1 MSILDRILRRKDIS
15 SFEKPSY
22 KPLTSDELGLPEMDT
37 HSAGSPE
44 MEDDFSASMSPMRS
58 FQQPN
63 SRPTYPGMQR
73 DIRESSREPP
83 RDPREN
89 RDAEL
94 ILSKLDTIISLIKNL
109 DFRVSRLEK
118 VAGVE
123 EKHEK
128 YRW

>member
-1 MSILDRILRRKDIS
+1 MSILDKILRRKDTA
-15 SFEKPSY
+15 SFERPSY
-22 KPLTSDELGLPEMDT
+22 KPLAGDDLGLPEMDNP
-37 HSAGSPE
+37 SSLPE
-44 MEDDFSASMSPMRS
+44 LEQDDFSPSVSPLRSPMSGGPRS
-58 FQQPN
+58 FSSP
-63 SRPTYPGMQR
+63 
-73 DIRESSREPP
+73 RESP
-83 RDPREN
+83 RFGNTMASDPREN

-123 EKHEK
+123 EKHDK